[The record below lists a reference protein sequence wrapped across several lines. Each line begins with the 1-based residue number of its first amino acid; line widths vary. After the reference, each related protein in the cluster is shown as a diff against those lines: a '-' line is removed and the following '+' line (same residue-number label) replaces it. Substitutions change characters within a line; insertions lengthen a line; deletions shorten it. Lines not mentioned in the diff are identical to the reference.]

1 MATTTTETTEHAAK
15 PGMPQLD
22 TTTWTPQLV
31 WLAITFIA
39 LYIVISKVAIPGVG
53 GAIRARKTQIDGDL
67 AAAQKL
73 KGETDQAIKAY
84 EAALAEARAKS
95 NAIAQDNR
103 NKLEAETDAQRA
115 VIDADLAA
123 KAQKAEAAILTS
135 KTRALASVG
144 DIAADLAGQIVAQL
158 TGSKITKADLAKAVK
173 AAG

>member
-15 PGMPQLD
+15 TGMPQLD

-39 LYIVISKVAIPGVG
+39 LYIVISKVAVPGIG
-53 GAIRARKTQIDGDL
+53 GVMATRRKTISDDL
-67 AAAQKL
+67 AQAQKL
-73 KGETDQAIKAY
+73 KGETDGAIKAY

-103 NKLEAETDAQRA
+103 NRLQAETDAQRA
-115 VIDADLAA
+115 AIDADLAGKAARAESAIAAA
-123 KAQKAEAAILTS
+123 KA
-135 KTRALASVG
+135 RALGGIDAM
-144 DIAADLAGQIVAQL
+144 AADLASDIIAHL
-158 TGSKITKADLAKAVK
+158 TGGKATTADVAKAVK